1 MQARARFSFPFL
13 AIASAAQAPP
23 VADHAELQRDVVRCH
38 AAWCHELY
46 AESVRRAHALATAVD
61 ALLATPGERALAAA
75 RAAWCDARTVYC
87 RTEVL
92 RFQGGPIE
100 PLEPLLNAWPIDEA
114 FVDYVA
120 GAPDA
125 GIVADPRG
133 YPSLGGAV
141 LRLANE
147 RGGEANVT
155 VGWHAI
161 EFLLWGQ
168 DLAADGP
175 GRRPFTDYVAGQGR
189 HAERRGE
196 YLRTV
201 CAALLQD
208 LTTVR
213 DAWAPD
219 RDNHRRAFERDER
232 AAVRAMLTGACV
244 LTAFELTGERL
255 TVALE
260 TRDQE
265 QEHSCFSDTTTADLV
280 ANQAGIEAL
289 LRGRADGDGK
299 GPGLLALVAAHD
311 RALARFAADAVTAT
325 TRAIAAIPA
334 PFDQAFLGDDD
345 APGRRAIRAAIEAL
359 EQQTEALQLVGKR
372 FGHDLPLQPGG

>member
-1 MQARARFSFPFL
+1 MLPLRLAVPFL
-13 AIASAAQAPP
+13 VAATLGAQELPAPDDASLRR
-23 VADHAELQRDVVRCH
+23 EVVRAH
-38 AAWCHELY
+38 AAWCHALY
-46 AESVRRAHALATAVD
+46 ADCERHARALGAAVD
-61 ALLATPGERALAAA
+61 AMLAAPSAATLAAA
-75 RAAWCDARTVYC
+75 RAAWCEARVVYG

-125 GIVADPRG
+125 GIVNDPRAF
-133 YPSLGGAV
+133 PSVGAAV

-168 DLAADGP
+168 DRSPHGP
-175 GRRPFTDYVAGQGR
+175 GERPHTDYLPGAGR
-189 HAERRGE
+189 NAERRAQ

-201 CAALLQD
+201 CAMLAQD
-208 LTTVR
+208 LATVR
-213 DAWAPD
+213 AAWAPD
-219 RDNHRRAFERDER
+219 RDNHRRAFERDEV
-232 AAVRAMLTGACV
+232 AAVRAMLAGACV
-244 LTAFELTGERL
+244 LTAFELAGERL

-265 QEHSCFSDTTTADLV
+265 QEHSCFSDTTHADLV
-280 ANQAGIEAL
+280 ANQAGIDAM
-289 LRGRADGDGK
+289 LRGRATGAGK
-299 GPGLLALVAAHD
+299 GPGLLALVRARD
-311 RALARFAADAVTAT
+311 PALASLANDVAAAT

-334 PFDQAFLGDDD
+334 PFDQAFLGGDD
-345 APGRRAIRAAIEAL
+345 APGRRAIAAAVAAL
-359 EQQTEALQLVGKR
+359 ERQAEVLQLVGKT
-372 FGHDLPLQPGG
+372 FGLDLPLQPGG